1 MVQTRQRQLAMT
13 GDVDGAGADGCSGGL
28 VGMGWGFYLLFILCN

>member
-1 MVQTRQRQLAMT
+1 MT

-28 VGMGWGFYLLFILCN
+28 VGMGGDGWEFLFIIYFK